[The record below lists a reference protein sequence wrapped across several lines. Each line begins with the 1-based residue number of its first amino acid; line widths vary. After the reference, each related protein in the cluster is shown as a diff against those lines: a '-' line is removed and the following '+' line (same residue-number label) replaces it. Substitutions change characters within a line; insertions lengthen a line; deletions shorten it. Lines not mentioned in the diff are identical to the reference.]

1 MVRMHV
7 PVGQTTEEQMA
18 KDSARRPV
26 LRPVDS
32 EDVGVGSAE
41 LEGLLRLATEMLAAS
56 DSQTVAAHLL
66 DSVIEMYGFPR
77 GVLLGAPDG
86 RLPVLASHGLPEP
99 GPPVGQGRSEVV
111 SRALDDGVTRPLRRL
126 DATTE
131 PWLAQLFPADVDL
144 LVVPLMATSLV
155 HEDERTREP
164 DVRRYGALLVQPP
177 SLREA
182 GWRRTVVEPLKRAT
196 DCAALALRTLWRME
210 HLERLA
216 ATDDL
221 TMIANRRTF
230 DASLERELNRG
241 ARSGEPVSLVILDL
255 DHFGMVNN
263 DHGHPAGDEA
273 LRNVAAALSIACR
286 DLDTAARY
294 GGEEFAVIL
303 PDCGPDRCL
312 DIAERLRV
320 AVASAPAVTPLTAS
334 AGVASYPMH
343 AGDGESL
350 VRAADDALLLSKR
363 AGRNRTTLAAGVVED
378 NRRLAV
384 AQRLTA
390 QSRLPIDRR
399 PSTGS

>member
-1 MVRMHV
+1 
-7 PVGQTTEEQMA
+7 MA
-18 KDSARRPV
+18 KDRAHRSA
-26 LRPVDS
+26 LRPAYAAVDLPA
-32 EDVGVGSAE
+32 DSAE
-41 LEGLLRLATEMLAAS
+41 LDGLLSLATQLLAAP
-56 DSQTVAAHLL
+56 DSHTAAACLL
-66 DSVIEMYGFPR
+66 DSVVEMYGFPR
-77 GVLLGAPDG
+77 GVLLGAADG
-86 RLPVLASHGLPEP
+86 RLPVLASHGLTEP
-99 GPPVGQGRSEVV
+99 SPPVGQGRSAAITRALEENT
-111 SRALDDGVTRPLRRL
+111 SRAVHRL
-126 DATTE
+126 DATRE
-131 PWLAQLFPADVDL
+131 RWLGQLFPAAADV
-144 LVVPLMATSLV
+144 LVVPLAA
-155 HEDERTREP
+155 D
-164 DVRRYGALLVQPP
+164 DRRYGALVVQPP

-182 GWRRTVVEPLKRAT
+182 GWRGMVVGPLERAAH
-196 DCAALALRTLWRME
+196 CGALALRTLWRME

-255 DHFGMVNN
+255 DHFGRVNN

-343 AGDGESL
+343 ARDGEGL
-350 VRAADDALLLSKR
+350 VQAADDALLLSKR
-363 AGRNRTTLAAGVVED
+363 AGRNRTTLAAGVVSED

-384 AQRLTA
+384 AQRLTT
-390 QSRLPIDRR
+390 QSRLLTERR
-399 PSTGS
+399 PAPDGS

>member
-1 MVRMHV
+1 
-7 PVGQTTEEQMA
+7 MA

-32 EDVGVGSAE
+32 DDVGAGSAE
-41 LEGLLRLATEMLAAS
+41 LDGLLRLATELLAAP
-56 DSQTVAAHLL
+56 DSASAASYLL
-66 DSVIEMYGFPR
+66 DSVVEMYGFPR

-99 GPPVGQGRSEVV
+99 GPLVGQGRSEVIT
-111 SRALDDGVTRPLRRL
+111 RALSDGRTRPLRRL
-126 DATTE
+126 DAVSE
-131 PWLAQLFPADVDL
+131 PWLAHLFPADVDL
-144 LVVPLMATSLV
+144 LVVPLMTASPALD
-155 HEDERTREP
+155 DERSWETGI
-164 DVRRYGALLVQPP
+164 RRYGALLVQPP
-177 SLREA
+177 SLREP
-182 GWRRTVVEPLKRAT
+182 GWRRTVVEPLTRAT

-230 DASLERELNRG
+230 DSSLERELNRG

-312 DIAERLRV
+312 DIAERLRN

-334 AGVASYPMH
+334 AGVASYPAH
-343 AGDGESL
+343 AGDSESL
-350 VRAADDALLLSKR
+350 IRAADDALLLSKR
-363 AGRNRTTLAAGVVED
+363 AGRNRTTLAERVSDDG
-378 NRRLAV
+378 RRLAV

-390 QSRLPIDRR
+390 QGRLPVDRR
-399 PSTGS
+399 PSAGL

>member
-1 MVRMHV
+1 
-7 PVGQTTEEQMA
+7 MA
-18 KDSARRPV
+18 KDSAHRPV

-32 EDVGVGSAE
+32 AADVSAGSAE
-41 LEGLLRLATEMLAAS
+41 LDRLLSLATGLLAAPDSPTAAS
-56 DSQTVAAHLL
+56 RLL
-66 DSVIEMYGFPR
+66 DSVVEMYGFPR
-77 GVLLGAPDG
+77 GVLLGASDG
-86 RLPVLASHGLPEP
+86 RLPVLASHGLSEP
-99 GPPVGQGRSEVV
+99 SPPVGLGRSAVIT
-111 SRALDDGVTRPLRRL
+111 RALEENATRAVRGL
-126 DATTE
+126 DAGRE
-131 PWLAQLFPADVDL
+131 RWLGQLFPTGADV
-144 LVVPLMATSLV
+144 LVVPLAA
-155 HEDERTREP
+155 ED
-164 DVRRYGALLVQPP
+164 RRYGALVVQPP
-177 SLREA
+177 SLRDA
-182 GWRRTVVEPLKRAT
+182 GWRDTVVGSLERAVH
-196 DCAALALRTLWRME
+196 CGALALRTLWRME

-255 DHFGMVNN
+255 DHFGTVNN

-312 DIAERLRV
+312 DIAERLRL

-343 AGDGESL
+343 ARDGEGL
-350 VRAADDALLLSKR
+350 VQAADDALLLSKR
-363 AGRNRTTLAAGVVED
+363 AGRNRTTLAAVVSED

-390 QSRLPIDRR
+390 QSRLLTDRR
-399 PSTGS
+399 PSAGD

>member
-1 MVRMHV
+1 
-7 PVGQTTEEQMA
+7 MA
-18 KDSARRPV
+18 KDNAYRPV

-32 EDVGVGSAE
+32 VADDVVASAE
-41 LEGLLRLATEMLAAS
+41 LDGLLGLATDLLAAP
-56 DSQTVAAHLL
+56 DSQTAASCLL
-66 DSVIEMYGFPR
+66 DSVVEMYGFPR
-77 GVLLGAPDG
+77 GVLLGASDG
-86 RLPVLASHGLPEP
+86 RLPVLASHGLPELTS
-99 GPPVGQGRSEVV
+99 PVQGRSAVIT
-111 SRALDDGVTRPLRRL
+111 RALEENATRAVRRL
-126 DATTE
+126 DAHRE
-131 PWLAQLFPADVDL
+131 RWLGQLFPPGADV
-144 LVVPLMATSLV
+144 LVVPLAA
-155 HEDERTREP
+155 ENRG
-164 DVRRYGALLVQPP
+164 YGALVVQPP
-177 SLREA
+177 SLRDA
-182 GWRRTVVEPLKRAT
+182 RWLSAVGGPLERAAH
-196 DCAALALRTLWRME
+196 CGALALRTLWRTE

-255 DHFGMVNN
+255 DHFGRVNN

-334 AGVASYPMH
+334 AGVASCPMH
-343 AGDGESL
+343 ARDSESL

-363 AGRNRTTLAAGVVED
+363 AGRNRTTLAAGVSED

-390 QSRLPIDRR
+390 HRLLNDRR
-399 PSTGS
+399 PSADG